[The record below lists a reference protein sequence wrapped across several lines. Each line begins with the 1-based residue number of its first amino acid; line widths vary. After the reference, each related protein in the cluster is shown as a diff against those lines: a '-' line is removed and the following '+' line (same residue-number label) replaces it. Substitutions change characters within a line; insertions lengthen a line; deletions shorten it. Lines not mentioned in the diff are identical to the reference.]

1 VLVARVHIRW
11 ERRPSKP
18 AAEQLRAVIAGCVGR
33 LGVRGAEVHLVLTD
47 DRTIQELNM
56 RYRGIDRPTDV
67 LSFPD
72 GDELPSGRQFLGEI
86 MISLD
91 SARRQASEL
100 GHDEVRELCE
110 LALHGTL
117 HLLGYDHVRDHGE
130 MNDIELNL
138 RRELLP

>member
-1 VLVARVHIRW
+1 
-11 ERRPSKP
+11 
-18 AAEQLRAVIAGCVGR
+18 
-33 LGVRGAEVHLVLTD
+33 VHLVLTD